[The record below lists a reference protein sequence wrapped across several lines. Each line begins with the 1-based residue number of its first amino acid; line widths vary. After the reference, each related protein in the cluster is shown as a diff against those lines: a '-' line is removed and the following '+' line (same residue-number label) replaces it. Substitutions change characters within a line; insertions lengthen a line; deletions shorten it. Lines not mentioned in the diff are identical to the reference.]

1 MLRHEP
7 SPAVKAQALGILAV
21 IFDAAPEA
29 VWEFPRKAELAEV
42 IPHRAGPP
50 LALLCP
56 PTEAKMHQN
65 WTSASCHRSTLQSN
79 V

>member
-56 PTEAKMHQN
+56 KLDVGELPQVGG
-65 WTSASCHRSTLQSN
+65 STLQSN
-79 V
+79 L